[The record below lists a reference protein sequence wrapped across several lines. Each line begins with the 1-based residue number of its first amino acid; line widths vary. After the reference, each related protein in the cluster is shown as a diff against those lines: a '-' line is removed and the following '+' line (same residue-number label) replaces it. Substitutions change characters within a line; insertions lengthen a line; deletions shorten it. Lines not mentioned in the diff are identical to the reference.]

1 MQVILTFVRVSGQL
15 GSMVS
20 PQRFGDY
27 SLYDMRFADGY
38 GTDCLWHDCDSWT
51 SLAPGFQ
58 RDQGAR

>member
-27 SLYDMRFADGY
+27 SLYD
-38 GTDCLWHDCDSWT
+38 L
-51 SLAPGFQ
+51 
-58 RDQGAR
+58 